1 MKHEMVINSL
11 IGEGTSLR
19 GEFDVKGVLRIDGNF
34 EGIINGDG
42 KILIGEAGVAKS
54 DIEASVIII
63 GGIVQGNVIASRKV
77 TILSTGKLIGDIK
90 TPRLV
95 IEEGTV
101 FEGKCT
107 VLNGKE
113 ASGALSN
120 AKEIQE
126 AGSELKKTN
135 PGKELVGK

>member
-1 MKHEMVINSL
+1 
-11 IGEGTSLR
+11 
-19 GEFDVKGVLRIDGNF
+19 
-34 EGIINGDG
+34 
-42 KILIGEAGVAKS
+42 
-54 DIEASVIII
+54 
-63 GGIVQGNVIASRKV
+63 VQGNVIASRKV